1 MNTLTAAE
9 LKRRG
14 MATIEDGL
22 RHGPVHLM
30 RLKVLTCS
38 SRSSKNPQ
46 NHPLDSVKSL
56 NE

>member
-14 MATIEDGL
+14 MATIEDGP